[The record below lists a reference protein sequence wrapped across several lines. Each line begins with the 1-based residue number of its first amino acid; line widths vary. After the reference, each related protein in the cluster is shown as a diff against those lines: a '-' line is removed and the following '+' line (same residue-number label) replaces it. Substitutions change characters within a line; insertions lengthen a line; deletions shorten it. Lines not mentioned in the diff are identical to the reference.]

1 MHSIQI
7 GGQLGAFPDATGQPV
22 QLSAFGTVS
31 FEYGGDPNAVQ
42 QQLNNA
48 LMMAA
53 RDVIGGKLASNQ
65 VALPTLAQSLPYFVQ
80 EIVAQSGAQ
89 NLGVQITQLQ
99 LQVNVPQAAPPPQPM
114 AMPPTPMQATANA
127 LGQAAANKLDPRNYE
142 YEAKVNVGGFKIKA
156 STDGGLDTDGLK
168 KQAVDKAKSTVIWW
182 AAGCLIVGLVVLG
195 LVGLGGYMY
204 YTWNSSSTTS
214 TGPGKAAKWDGKTP
228 FTCAGADN
236 VKLEGVTAN
245 IASGTAITASG
256 ACKLELVNCNITAPV
271 GIDASGS
278 ASVEV
283 KGGSVTSTQFA
294 AKGAANAKINF
305 SGTKV
310 SGKTQPSANAKITG
324 I

>member
-22 QLSAFGTVS
+22 QLSAFGSVS
-31 FEYGGDPNAVQ
+31 FEYGGDPNAIQ
-42 QQLNNA
+42 PQLNNA
-48 LMMAA
+48 ILMAA
-53 RDVIGGKLASNQ
+53 RNVIGAKLQSNQ
-65 VALPTLAQSLPYFVQ
+65 AALPTLAQSMPYFVQ
-80 EIVAQSGAQ
+80 EIAAQSGAQ
-89 NLGVQITQLQ
+89 SLGVQITQLQ

-114 AMPPTPMQATANA
+114 AMPPTPMESAANA

-142 YEAKVNVGGFKIKA
+142 YEAKINVGGFKIKA

-182 AAGCLIVGLVVLG
+182 AAGCLIVGLVVVG
-195 LVGLGGYMY
+195 LAGLGGYIW
-204 YTWNSSSTTS
+204 YTAANSSSPAK
-214 TGPGKAAKWDGKTP
+214 GPGKAATWDGKSP

-245 IASGTAITASG
+245 LSAGTAITASG
-256 ACKLELVNCNITAPV
+256 ACKLEVINCNIKAPI

-283 KGGSVTSTQFA
+283 KGGSVEGSQFA
-294 AKGAANAKINF
+294 AKGGANAKINF

-310 SGKTQPSANAKITG
+310 TGKAQPSANAKITG